1 MERPINVFFDILQNL
16 KDLIVNVKI
25 GNAKFSLLGKI
36 VAQISPT
43 TFEVKD
49 PVGNKGVCTLVDKE
63 ANDLDKNEM
72 SVKGYVDETMSFTFI
87 QKIVYNMVEDFKGVC
102 YSWTTDND
110 STTSVVVLQYKEA

>member
-49 PVGNKGVCTLVDKE
+49 DVGNKGVCTLVAKE
-63 ANDLDKNEM
+63 AEELNNDEM
-72 SVKGYVDETMSFTFI
+72 SVKGYVDYTMSFAFI
-87 QKIVYNMVEDFKGVC
+87 SSIVYNIVEDFKGIA
-102 YSWTTDND
+102 YSWTVEHD
-110 STTSVVVLQYKEA
+110 STSSVVLLKYKEA

>member
-49 PVGNKGVCTLVDKE
+49 DVGNKGVCTLVAKE
-63 ANDLDKNEM
+63 AEELDNNEM
-72 SVKGYVDETMSFTFI
+72 SVKGYVDYTMSFAFVS
-87 QKIVYNMVEDFKGVC
+87 KIVYNLIEDFKGIT
-102 YSWTTDND
+102 YNWTVEND
-110 STTSVVVLQYKEA
+110 STTSVVLLKYKEV